1 MDRSIGTYYVD
12 THIDMCIAEYLG
24 AAVIKSHLYS
34 GGHVVERL
42 FVGRLLLCGFRSH
55 N

>member
-12 THIDMCIAEYLG
+12 THIDMYTAEYLG
-24 AAVIKSHLYS
+24 ASVRKPHLYS
-34 GGHVVERL
+34 GDHVVERL
-42 FVGRLLLCGFRSH
+42 FVGRLLLCGFRSY